1 MRRFFSD
8 TDAPKGVIKLATL
21 VRGDRTVDRI
31 HLPLVRRTKLLRE
44 FLKEALDCESS
55 DVPLNVGVQGS
66 EAQHQASGL
75 SAWYMRSSMSP
86 STSG

>member
-1 MRRFFSD
+1 MRRFFSYA
-8 TDAPKGVIKLATL
+8 DAPKGVIKLATL
-21 VRGDRTVDRI
+21 VRGDRTVGRI
-31 HLPLVRRTKLLRE
+31 HLPLVWRTKLLRE

-66 EAQHQASGL
+66 EAEHQASGL

>member
-8 TDAPKGVIKLATL
+8 AYAPKSVVKLATL
-21 VRGDRTVDRI
+21 IRSDRTVGRI
-31 HLPLVRRTKLLRE
+31 HLPLVWRTKLLGE

-55 DVPLNVGVQGS
+55 DVPLDVDVQGS
-66 EAQHQASGL
+66 EAEHQASEL